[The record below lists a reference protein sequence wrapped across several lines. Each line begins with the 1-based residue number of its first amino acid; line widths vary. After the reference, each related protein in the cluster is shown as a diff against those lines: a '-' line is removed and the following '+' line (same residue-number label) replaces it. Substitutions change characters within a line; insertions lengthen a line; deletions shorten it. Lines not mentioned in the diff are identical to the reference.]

1 MEESAVGL
9 LVWVGVALLAVSLV
23 VRFAVRLVVRLLLL
37 GALAL
42 AAVVWLAG
50 SG

>member
-1 MEESAVGL
+1 MEDSAVGL
-9 LVWVGVALLAVSLV
+9 LVWAGVALVVFSLA
-23 VRFAVRLVVRLLLL
+23 VRFAVRLVVKLLIL

-42 AAVVWLAG
+42 VAVAWFAG

>member
-9 LVWVGVALLAVSLV
+9 LVWAGVALLAVSLV
-23 VRFAVRLVVRLLLL
+23 LRFAVRLVVRLLLL

-42 AAVVWLAG
+42 AAVVWFAG